1 MHPAATG
8 LCVEQ
13 PAILHQADPSSRR
26 CNPILAHRTKRGD
39 RKCGMPE
46 RRSIEI
52 CLDTKQKMTGLEV
65 IARLYAANEFGEAA
79 VEIVVWNIQIA
90 AGPRTPD
97 IRADI
102 KSRPVIGRRRNGS
115 RRR

>member
-1 MHPAATG
+1 
-8 LCVEQ
+8 
-13 PAILHQADPSSRR
+13 
-26 CNPILAHRTKRGD
+26 
-39 RKCGMPE
+39 MPE

-90 AGPRTPD
+90 ACPRTPD

-102 KSRPVIGRRRNGS
+102 KSRPVIGRRGNGS
-115 RRR
+115 RRCFRRNVGGVSDSGPTDRREHTNSQKQVLHGVPEGDATRPA